1 MGSPDWVTKR
11 DPINTQERGNVSS
24 IPKSRT
30 GLVQSLL
37 SLHTHSSPA
46 HPRRSQGTLTGRPT
60 SPGRPGSP
68 DSPGSPCTGKKRMEI
83 FTFLQGD
90 EFSAGTAK
98 PLHECCSK
106 LLLQA
111 CEGVLYLLSYCTRI
125 SYSPR
130 RTLWT
135 VCSWWPRWTS
145 GSWWAWWTL
154 RERGGQISDGFLR
167 ATSVRK
173 KETRKPLTICP
184 TSPVSPFSP
193 GGPGR
198 PCGGGEEEF

>member
-1 MGSPDWVTKR
+1 MCHQYPNPG
-11 DPINTQERGNVSS
+11 
-24 IPKSRT
+24 
-30 GLVQSLL
+30 
-37 SLHTHSSPA
+37 
-46 HPRRSQGTLTGRPT
+46 QGWF
-60 SPGRPGSP
+60 
-68 DSPGSPCTGKKRMEI
+68 SPCCPSTPTALQHIHAAPRGHLPGGQPR
-83 FTFLQGD
+83 QGD
-90 EFSAGTAK
+90 QAHQIPQVHPAQGKRGWKYSHFCRGMSFLLAQQSHCTSAAASSCFR
-98 PLHECCSK
+98 LVR
-106 LLLQA
+106 
-111 CEGVLYLLSYCTRI
+111 VLYLLSYCTRI

-145 GSWWAWWTL
+145 GSWWAWRTL

-167 ATSVRK
+167 AMSVRK
-173 KETRKPLTICP
+173 KETWKPLTICP